1 MDGLSCKFCTLL
13 SICPRFSIGLP
24 STASS
29 PPVTRIARPGRGLTF
44 PPVPPDRSGPP
55 SPPLCKRVT
64 LWFSVAQSHASREG
78 PLSKTTMHTDPTIS
92 SLDWGWQFR
101 GCQCWRPTSNLRI
114 DHRST
119 LTATRLVA
127 KILTDGTFCK
137 VSFVSKVMLLNMLL

>member
-1 MDGLSCKFCTLL
+1 MDGISCKFCTLL

-24 STASS
+24 SSASS

-64 LWFSVAQSHASREG
+64 LRFSVAQSHASREG

-101 GCQCWRPTSNLRI
+101 GCQCWRPMSNLRI
-114 DHRST
+114 DHRGT
-119 LTATRLVA
+119 LTATTLVA